1 MKKIV
6 IIAFIFGICIGAH
19 GFVGLFYKNP
29 FFDYLVS
36 GFLTAILIYL
46 AYRFDQKTRPL
57 PYKCIKT
64 PCPIVYRNS
73 EYNYGGSHLYC
84 LPYLDLLRTDL
95 VWGFEIA
102 DIKVCKTDAK
112 PSGWVEAKISRD
124 SLCSKNVNMRLPDV
138 AEMLIISHN
147 IKKIDRVTALLNENG
162 IKADKFTF
170 GEYWC
175 IDAGLSGRTV
185 PKVMFLRAGNWLKVL
200 ISRYKPKNLKQVF
213 YVRFVAKY

>member
-84 LPYLDLLRTDL
+84 LPYLDLLRADL

-102 DIKVCKTDAK
+102 DIKICKTDAK
-112 PSGWVEAKISRD
+112 PSGWTNAKISRD
-124 SLCSKNVNMRLPDV
+124 SLCSKNVNMRLPDA
-138 AEMLIISHN
+138 AEMLIISHKM
-147 IKKIDRVTALLNENG
+147 KKIDKVIALLKQNG
-162 IKADKFTF
+162 VKADEFSF
-170 GEYWC
+170 GKYWC
-175 IDAGLSGRTV
+175 VDIGLGGKVV
-185 PKVMFLRAGNWLKVL
+185 PKVLFPRAGNWLKAL
-200 ISRYKPKNLKQVF
+200 ASRHKPKDLKEVF
-213 YVRFVAKY
+213 FVRFVAK

>member
-46 AYRFDQKTRPL
+46 AYRFDQKTKPL

-84 LPYLDLLRTDL
+84 LPYLDLLRADL

-102 DIKVCKTDAK
+102 DIKICKDDAK
-112 PSGWVEAKISRD
+112 PSGWTDAKISRD
-124 SLCSKNVNMRLPDV
+124 SLCSKNVNMRLPDA
-138 AEMLIISHN
+138 AEMLIISHKM
-147 IKKIDRVTALLNENG
+147 KKIDKVIALLKQNG
-162 IKADKFTF
+162 VKADEFSF
-170 GEYWC
+170 GKYWC
-175 IDAGLSGRTV
+175 VDIGLGGKVV
-185 PKVMFLRAGNWLKVL
+185 PKVLFPRAGNWLKAL
-200 ISRYKPKNLKQVF
+200 ASRHKPKNLKQVF
-213 YVRFVAKY
+213 FVRFVAK

>member
-46 AYRFDQKTRPL
+46 AYRFDQKTKPL

-73 EYNYGGSHLYC
+73 EYNYGGSPLYC
-84 LPYLDLLRTDL
+84 LPYLDLLRADL

-102 DIKVCKTDAK
+102 DIKICKDDAK
-112 PSGWVEAKISRD
+112 PSGWTDAKISRD
-124 SLCSKNVNMRLPDV
+124 SLCSKNVNMRLPDA
-138 AEMLIISHN
+138 AEMLIISHKM
-147 IKKIDRVTALLNENG
+147 KKIDKVIALLKQNG
-162 IKADKFTF
+162 VKADEFSF
-170 GEYWC
+170 GKYWC
-175 IDAGLSGRTV
+175 VDIGLGGKVV
-185 PKVMFLRAGNWLKVL
+185 PKVLFPRAGNWLKAL
-200 ISRYKPKNLKQVF
+200 ASRHKPKNLKQVF
-213 YVRFVAKY
+213 FVRFVAK